1 MNNFQRRKFLK
12 MLGAVAAV
20 SAVSKGISAATTTPR
35 VVVVGGGF
43 GGATVAKY
51 LRLWG
56 GNVNVTLVEP
66 NPTHYSCIL
75 SNLVVTGALGMSS
88 INLNYDTLRNLYGVN
103 LLAGKAIAI
112 DGAGNKLTVS
122 TSTGN
127 VTLPYDHL
135 VLSPGI
141 DFVPPPAGYW
151 NSSLTPHAWQAGS
164 ETTLL
169 KNQLAAMRNDELFV
183 MTVPKSPYRCPPG
196 PYERACVVADYLKRK
211 NRVGSKVIVL
221 DANDKIQA
229 EPEAF
234 GHAFSVTHAGYI
246 EYYPNATVQ
255 SINSTTRSIVTSAKT
270 VNNAKVLNY
279 IPNQKAGTIAA
290 GLPLNSSG
298 FVPVNALTYGI
309 STYPN
314 IHVIGDSCAVP
325 STDGKAVPKSGHMA
339 SSEAKVCAD
348 AIIRNF
354 LGEEPDQNIATNS
367 ACYSPITNKT
377 ASWLSASFIYG
388 DIYDAAGT
396 VKGKGMHRVDLGEAA
411 SDQIDADS
419 YEDMFKWS
427 ESLFSD
433 AFGGSASTAPPLPPG
448 C

>member
-1 MNNFQRRKFLK
+1 M
-12 MLGAVAAV
+12 AY
-20 SAVSKGISAATTTPR
+20 T
-35 VVVVGGGF
+35 
-43 GGATVAKY
+43 
-51 LRLWG
+51 
-56 GNVNVTLVEP
+56 
-66 NPTHYSCIL
+66 
-75 SNLVVTGALGMSS
+75 
-88 INLNYDTLRNLYGVN
+88 

-112 DGAGNKLTVS
+112 DGAGNKLTVR

-127 VTLPYDHL
+127 VVLPYDHL

-151 NSSLTPHAWQAGS
+151 NPELTPHAWQAGNQ
-164 ETTLL
+164 TTLL
-169 KNQLAAMRNDELFV
+169 KNQLAAMRNYDQFV

-211 NRVGSKVIVL
+211 QRIGAKVIVL

-234 GHAFSVTHAGYI
+234 SHAFNVTHAGYI

-255 SINSTTRSIVTSAKT
+255 SVNSTTRSIVTSVKT

-279 IPNQKAGTIAA
+279 IPNQKAGIIAA
-290 GLPLNSSG
+290 GLPLNSTG
-298 FVPVNALTYGI
+298 FVPVNPLTYGI

-325 STDGKAVPKSGHMA
+325 SSDGKAVPKSGHMA
-339 SSEAKVCAD
+339 SAEAKVCSD
-348 AIIRNF
+348 AIIRSF
-354 LGEEPDQNIATNS
+354 LGKEPDQNIATNS

-388 DIYDAAGT
+388 DIYDAAGN

-411 SDQIDADS
+411 IDQIDSDS

-427 ESLFSD
+427 QSLFAD
-433 AFGGSASTAPPLPPG
+433 AFY
-448 C
+448 

>member
-1 MNNFQRRKFLK
+1 
-12 MLGAVAAV
+12 
-20 SAVSKGISAATTTPR
+20 

-51 LRLWG
+51 LRMWG
-56 GNVNVTLVEP
+56 GNVEVTLVEP
-66 NPTHYSCIL
+66 NQSHYSCIL
-75 SNLVVTGALGMSS
+75 SNLVVTGALAMSS
-88 INLNYDTLRNLYGVN
+88 INLNYNTLRNVYGVT

-112 DGAGNKLTVS
+112 DGPGNKLTVR
-122 TSTGN
+122 TSTGKI
-127 VTLPYDHL
+127 VLPYDHL

-141 DFVPPPAGYW
+141 DFVPPAAGQW
-151 NSSLTPHAWQAGS
+151 DAKLTPHAWQAGNQ
-164 ETTLL
+164 TTLL
-169 KNQLAAMRNDELFV
+169 KNQLAAMRNYDQFV

-211 NRVGSKVIVL
+211 QRIGAKVIVL

-234 GHAFSVTHAGYI
+234 THAFNVTHAGSI

-255 SINSTTRSIVTSAKT
+255 SVNSTTRSIVTSVKT

-279 IPNQKAGTIAA
+279 IPNQKAGVIAS
-290 GLPLNSSG
+290 GLPLNSTG
-298 FVPVNALTYGI
+298 FVPVNPLTYGI
-309 STYPN
+309 STFPN

-325 STDGKAVPKSGHMA
+325 SSDGKAVPKSGHKA
-339 SSEAKVCAD
+339 SSEAKVCSD
-348 AIIRNF
+348 AIIRSF
-354 LGEEPDQNIATNS
+354 LGQEPDQNIATNS

-388 DIYDAAGT
+388 DIFDAAGN

-411 SDQIDADS
+411 SDQIDSDS

-427 ESLFSD
+427 QSLFAD
-433 AFGGSASTAPPLPPG
+433 AFY
-448 C
+448 